1 MAAHRSIKILL
12 SSFLLRLS
20 EAYLK
25 TCQTF
30 HIEHLEKIVTIESNI
45 VGGGELVGK
54 TSKK

>member
-1 MAAHRSIKILL
+1 MAAHRYIKILL
-12 SSFLLRLS
+12 SSFFLRLS

-25 TCQTF
+25 TSQTF
-30 HIEHLEKIVTIESNI
+30 HIEHFAKIVTVESNI